1 MAYTTTDHVLRQWD
15 GWQDRLILT
24 VPPAS
29 LPLVRPAQLRLWPPA
44 FHATKTISSG
54 YRAIMKYFLAAFAV
68 VSLPAA
74 ADEPIDIGSRQE
86 LMIDDYLIDSMSDS
100 LRLQMHKPVRR
111 NVALVTD
118 APWEG
123 NACAYSSLFHDGDK
137 FRMYYTT
144 NHYVNRKGRIE
155 EPHGRHLCYA
165 ESKDGIQFTRPKL
178 GLVEFDGSKQNN
190 IILSADTIS
199 GVRLDPGH
207 VTILKDANPDCP
219 PDARYKA
226 LCRSPVKGKLGLFV
240 LKSADGLQFSPLSD
254 GRVITDGYFDSENL
268 AFWDA
273 ERGEYRAYFRDFQD
287 GPPGGGGLRG
297 IKTSTSPDFI
307 NWSKGQWLEYPSA
320 SPEALY
326 TNQIAPYARAPHI
339 VIGFPKRY
347 VDRGWVDSTG
357 KLPGLE
363 ERKARAAAHPRY
375 GSVVTDAVMMTSR
388 DGLTFKRWGEAI
400 LRPGPSQTNSWVYGD
415 NLISWGMLTTK
426 SDMPQSPDEL
436 SIYAIEGYWTGKS
449 QNFRRYTFRMDGFV
463 SIQAPLSGGEFVTK
477 PIVFQGDRLEINYS
491 TSAAGSIHVEIQD
504 AKGKPIAGRSLADC
518 HEIFGDQIERTVAWK
533 NGETMKQHAGTPV
546 RLRFV
551 LKDADLFSFRFH

>member
-1 MAYTTTDHVLRQWD
+1 M
-15 GWQDRLILT
+15 
-24 VPPAS
+24 
-29 LPLVRPAQLRLWPPA
+29 
-44 FHATKTISSG
+44 K
-54 YRAIMKYFLAAFAV
+54 KYFLAAFV
-68 VSLPAA
+68 LLSLPAS
-74 ADEPIDIGSRQE
+74 ADEPIDIGSRRE

-111 NVALVTD
+111 NVAMVTD

-123 NACAYSSLFHDGDK
+123 NACAYSSLLHDGEK

-165 ESKDGIQFTRPKL
+165 ESTDGIHFTKPKL

-190 IILSADTIS
+190 IILAIDTIS

-207 VTILKDANPDCP
+207 ITILKDTNPKCP

-226 LCRSPVKGKLGLFV
+226 ICRSPVKGKVGLFT
-240 LKSADGLQFSPLSD
+240 LKSADGLRFSQHSD
-254 GRVITDGYFDSENL
+254 GLIIKDGYFDSENL
-268 AFWDA
+268 VFWDSV
-273 ERGEYRAYFRDFQD
+273 RDEYRAYYRDFYNVPN
-287 GPPGGGGLRG
+287 GPQAVRA
-297 IKTSTSPDFI
+297 IKTATSSDFT
-307 NWSKGQWLEYPSA
+307 NWSKGKLLKYSGVQHQ
-320 SPEALY
+320 ALY
-326 TNQIAPYARAPHI
+326 TNQVSPYARAPHI
-339 VIGFPKRY
+339 FIGFPKRY

-357 KLPGLE
+357 KLPGLQ
-363 ERKARAAAHPRY
+363 ERKARANAHPRY
-375 GSVVTDAVMMTSR
+375 GSVITDALMMTSR
-388 DGLTFKRWGEAI
+388 DGLTFRRWDEAI

-426 SDMPQSPDEL
+426 SEMPQSPDEL

-463 SIQAPLSGGEFVTK
+463 SVQAPLSGGEFVTK
-477 PIVFQGDRLEINYS
+477 PIVFKGDRLEINYS
-491 TSAAGSIHVEIQD
+491 TSAAGSIHVEIQGV
-504 AKGKPIAGRSLADC
+504 KGKPLAGRSLADC

-533 NGETMKQHAGTPV
+533 DGVSMKQLAGTPV

-551 LKDADLFSFRFH
+551 LKDADLFSFRFR